1 MIIKKMYSGISIVI
15 IALLLSACA
24 STQLVTEWQDKRY
37 LGDQLNR
44 IMVIGAIDNM
54 LYRRTYEDAI
64 VEKFKE
70 NGIDA
75 IASYTLISDLK
86 DYDDEEKLKRAV
98 EKTSAD
104 GVLVAKLVAYD
115 ESEQYIPPS
124 YDISPYVGVGGGY
137 YRSYHSAV
145 FVSYRPGYIKKTTII
160 RIGSEMFLADSEHL
174 LWAAETK
181 SFNPGSYQNVVNKLA
196 EITLMSLKEKGFVK

>member
-1 MIIKKMYSGISIVI
+1 MIINRIYSLVAIVI
-15 IALLLSACA
+15 IVLLLSACA

-37 LGDQLNR
+37 QGGQLNR
-44 IMVIGAIDNM
+44 IMVIGAIDNT

-64 VEKFKE
+64 VEKFQE

-75 IASYTLISDLK
+75 VASYTLMSDLK
-86 DYDDEEKLKRAV
+86 DYDDEGKLKRAV
-98 EKTSAD
+98 ETTKAD
-104 GVLVAKLVAYD
+104 AVLVAKLIAYD

-124 YDISPYVGVGGGY
+124 YDVSPYIGAGGGY
-137 YRSYHSAV
+137 YHSYHSAV

-160 RIGSEMFLADSEHL
+160 RIGSEVFLADSEQL

-196 EITLMSLKEKGFVK
+196 EITLMSLKRNGFVK